1 MTDSSDTTLIKADKV
16 TVPSNLKENLFS
28 TGKKIKK
35 LSREIRLKSLT
46 LAYENFSL
54 YNLENII
61 TETFVMELNKTRQ

>member
-1 MTDSSDTTLIKADKV
+1 MTDSSDTILIKADKV
-16 TVPSNLKENLFS
+16 TVPRNLKENLFS
-28 TGKKIKK
+28 KGKKIKK

>member
-1 MTDSSDTTLIKADKV
+1 MTDSSDTILIKADKV

-28 TGKKIKK
+28 KGKKIKK

-46 LAYENFSL
+46 LAYD
-54 YNLENII
+54 II

>member
-28 TGKKIKK
+28 KGKKIKK

>member
-1 MTDSSDTTLIKADKV
+1 MTDSSDTILIKADKV
-16 TVPSNLKENLFS
+16 TVPSNLKENFFS
-28 TGKKIKK
+28 KGKKIKN